1 MNIVQRSSYHAA
13 KDLHAQMARMLA
25 LALALSLLAA
35 VGVQQW
41 ISREALRAFAV
52 QSALDHGRRI
62 AAVLDRNSLVA
73 SRRDALLQSY
83 FDELSLQRL
92 ELVEPGGAVVFRR
105 ALPPSGMGGALAALD
120 RLVHPDGLAVEV
132 ALRPQPGRAEG
143 AKLRLEGQA
152 IDGGDLLWH
161 GSLQF
166 AAGLGV
172 VLLFVLAWLYWKL
185 KPMRRQVSELGKRI
199 AKKQM
204 ALVRATTLAPESA
217 STLASVPA
225 PLPAPVPQPVPG
237 PAAPESA
244 AEEVRRRSAKS
255 SAQTAAQKAKMK
267 QLEADLRARAEELE
281 ALRREAHLDPLTG
294 LSRRQHFMARLESAL
309 EGTAALPSCALM
321 LLRVRDLAGVNHRV
335 GHARANQVLKALAKV
350 LQDAADSQ
358 SSSGAACG
366 RLNGSDFALLIPVDG
381 TVERHANLVLEGVRR
396 AWAPLDPEGSLAIA
410 VTALGSPVVV
420 TQAMSNLDEALSR
433 AEADVSFS
441 VAVAGTVTDQAP
453 LGSAEWQHRLADA
466 LALSRAVL
474 AEYPVCEANGKL
486 LHLDCPMR
494 VQLDAGG
501 PFESAWRWLAPA
513 VRGRY
518 CAQLDLLALQLALDA
533 IAGDLQ
539 PRCINLSAQSLE
551 SSAFIAAVT
560 RDLTERPAAA
570 RQLWID
576 LPEALAADWPAVVI
590 EASRQWRPLGAH
602 LALEHAGERLGR
614 IEQLDMLG
622 LDCIRVDGSYLRGLT
637 GPESVKGRR
646 HLQSIVRLVKEAGLL
661 ITAEGVSSAGDLSIV
676 WALGFDA
683 ATGPAVQLRRQSMLP
698 Q

>member
-1 MNIVQRSSYHAA
+1 VNIVQRSAYHAA

-62 AAVLDRNSLVA
+62 AAALERSGVGA

-92 ELVEPGGAVVFRR
+92 ELIEPGGTVLFRR
-105 ALPPSGMGGALAALD
+105 ALPPSGMGGALVALD
-120 RLVHPDGLAVEV
+120 RLLHPDGLAVEV
-132 ALRPQPGRAEG
+132 ALRPQAGRVEG
-143 AKLRLEGQA
+143 ARLRLECQA
-152 IDGGDLLWH
+152 VDGGDLLWR

-199 AKKQM
+199 AKKHL
-204 ALVRATTLAPESA
+204 ALSGATTLAPDF
-217 STLASVPA
+217 ASVPA
-225 PLPAPVPQPVPG
+225 PLPAPAPAPAPVPQPAAVPTT
-237 PAAPESA
+237 PESA

-255 SAQTAAQKAKMK
+255 SAQKARLK
-267 QLEADLRARAEELE
+267 QLESDLRARGEELE

-309 EGTAALPSCALM
+309 EGTAVPSCALM
-321 LLRVRDLAGVNHRV
+321 LLRVRELAGVNQRV

-350 LQDAADSQ
+350 LQDAVDGQ
-358 SSSGAACG
+358 SGSGPACG
-366 RLNGSDFALLIPVDG
+366 RLNGSDFALLLPVDG
-381 TVERHANLVLEGVRR
+381 TVERLADRVLEEVRR
-396 AWAPLDPEGSLAIA
+396 AWAPLDPEGGLAIA
-410 VTALGSPVVV
+410 VTALQGPVVV
-420 TQAMSNLDEALSR
+420 AQAMSNLDEALSR

-441 VAVAGTVTDQAP
+441 VEVAGTVTDRAP
-453 LGSAEWQHRLADA
+453 LGGAEWQQRLADA
-466 LALSRAVL
+466 LAHTRAAL

-533 IAGDLQ
+533 ITGDLQ

-560 RDLTERPAAA
+560 RELQAHPAAA
-570 RQLWID
+570 KLLWID
-576 LPEALAADWPAVVI
+576 VPEALAADWPAVVV

-614 IEQLDMLG
+614 IEQLDLLG
-622 LDCIRVDGSYLRGLT
+622 LDCIRVDSSYLRGLT